1 MNYTYYSIYKDKGLS
16 ERVSTFELQTF
27 LDDQPELEAIGP
39 FAYKEN
45 ADFPFFR
52 MNLLL
57 ANSPDSWNENDTS
70 PEYTNLLTV
79 VLGKVELGDERPFKL
94 LQRIATRLDWE
105 LVDDHA

>member
-16 ERVSTFELQTF
+16 ERVSTVELQTF

-57 ANSPDSWNENDTS
+57 ANSPDSRFCDRIGHARD
-70 PEYTNLLTV
+70 NLIAV
-79 VLGKVELGDERPFKL
+79 VLGKVESGDERPFTL
-94 LQRIATRLDWE
+94 LQRIATHLDWE